1 MAFPSSAQEMAP
13 TCWNSTMGT
22 CRQTDDCDCESAVNT
37 PIEPSPLSTY
47 GKGAAPA
54 NLDAPTPTR
63 AFPPEFTLIPEPMSE
78 TTRCESAESSTAA
91 KRFVAADSEQKVLPH
106 RHAHLKIALRYAIAA
121 AGCVLFAL
129 IYAQFSHE
137 VHSPFMTFMF
147 GIPLIG
153 GALPALCLALSNA
166 KPLPRTTRQ
175 SWALALAALT
185 VASCLRGIFDIAGTA
200 SPYLVAYLVFAV
212 ICAIA
217 ATVTCARKR
226 HAQSD
231 PNDRRA

>member
-1 MAFPSSAQEMAP
+1 MAFPSTTQEMAP
-13 TCWNSTMGT
+13 TCWNSTT
-22 CRQTDDCDCESAVNT
+22 RTPRQASDSDYVSAANT
-37 PIEPSPLSTY
+37 PIAPSPLSAF
-47 GKGAAPA
+47 GEEAAPA
-54 NLDAPTPTR
+54 NLA
-63 AFPPEFTLIPEPMSE
+63 APEFTLIPEHMSE
-78 TTRCESAESSTAA
+78 TTRCESAESSTSA
-91 KRFVAADSEQKVLPH
+91 KRFVAADSEQEVQPH
-106 RHAHLKIALRYAIAA
+106 RRTHLKIALRYAIAA
-121 AGCVLFAL
+121 AGCILFAL

-147 GIPLIG
+147 SIPLVG

-166 KPLPRTTRQ
+166 KPLPRATRQ

-200 SPYLVAYLVFAV
+200 SPYLAIYLVFAV